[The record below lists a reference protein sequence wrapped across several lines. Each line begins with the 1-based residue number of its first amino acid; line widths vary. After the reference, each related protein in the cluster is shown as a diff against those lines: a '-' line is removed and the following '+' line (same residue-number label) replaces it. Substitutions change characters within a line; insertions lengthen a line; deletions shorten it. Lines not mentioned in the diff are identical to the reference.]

1 MIPKER
7 IIEGGKFEIEILGVP
22 HTATLITEALF
33 DPKAE
38 RMRG

>member
-1 MIPKER
+1 MIEDGR
-7 IIEGGKFEIEILGVP
+7 EVEIEILG
-22 HTATLITEALF
+22 AMRKARLITEALF